1 MRTEKNSRELL
12 ATEAASTNDPFGN
25 VLGPGP
31 VGVGKCVTFVTT
43 AATSAPGADALRITT
58 APACDRR
65 RCDEPVPIA
74 RPRRRLS
81 AA

>member
-1 MRTEKNSRELL
+1 MRTEKNSRELR
-12 ATEAASTNDPFGN
+12 ATEGAFTSDPFGN

-31 VGVGKCVTFVTT
+31 VRVGGCVTFATT
-43 AATSAPGADALRITT
+43 AATSAPGADALRITA
-58 APACDRR
+58 APAFDRR
-65 RCDEPVPIA
+65 RLDEPVPIP